1 MGGQI
6 RCIMG
11 DVQVAY
17 IRYVVQGMTHPS
29 LSIVENDN
37 AVIIS
42 FVIKLRHYSS
52 PLRYEGRFCHI
63 FNSPCW
69 CFAARSR
76 APPNF
81 FFFQNDQLIL
91 G

>member
-1 MGGQI
+1 
-6 RCIMG
+6 MG

-17 IRYVVQGMTHPS
+17 KRYVVQGMTRPS
-29 LSIVENDN
+29 FSIVEEDN
-37 AVIIS
+37 AVSIS
-42 FVIKLRHYSS
+42 FVIIYRHTSS
-52 PLRYEGRFCHI
+52 PLRYEGEEVTYGRFCHI
-63 FNSPCW
+63 FNSPCR

-81 FFFQNDQLIL
+81 FFFFQNDQLIL